1 MENYIRKNIDFAQTL
16 AKKKISAYLKESGY
30 KLMKDEHYT
39 KGIETRLFSWSNEN
53 EIHGFQLIWDGKE
66 QWFDLSELSSNSS
79 SVKHIKLIPFKVT
92 KWIFRK
98 SYLDKIVESII
109 NEIKMKIQ

>member
-16 AKKKISAYLKESGY
+16 AKEKITAYLKVSGY

-53 EIHGFQLIWDGKE
+53 ESHFFQLIWDGKE
-66 QWFDLSELSSNSS
+66 QWFDLSELNSKSS
-79 SVKHIKLIPFKVT
+79 SVNQIKLIPFNVT

-98 SYLDKIVESII
+98 SYVDKIVESII
-109 NEIKMKIQ
+109 NEIKTKI